1 MIIKKFQGKTE
12 LEATE
17 AAKKELGSNIV
28 TMNVRSVKRKG
39 FLRFF
44 LKDLVEVTVAL
55 EEENEKYSPV
65 KKEEKKEN
73 IQPSPISR
81 PALNLKKR
89 ECGTGREAG
98 QPAYVAG
105 TAAAEAGGGERRR
118 GNCRRAFKRDGP
130 AYETAV

>member
-44 LKDLVEVTVAL
+44 LKWVV
-55 EEENEKYSPV
+55 
-65 KKEEKKEN
+65 
-73 IQPSPISR
+73 
-81 PALNLKKR
+81 
-89 ECGTGREAG
+89 
-98 QPAYVAG
+98 
-105 TAAAEAGGGERRR
+105 
-118 GNCRRAFKRDGP
+118 
-130 AYETAV
+130 

>member
-44 LKDLVEVTVAL
+44 LK
-55 EEENEKYSPV
+55 
-65 KKEEKKEN
+65 N
-73 IQPSPISR
+73 IHR
-81 PALNLKKR
+81 
-89 ECGTGREAG
+89 
-98 QPAYVAG
+98 
-105 TAAAEAGGGERRR
+105 
-118 GNCRRAFKRDGP
+118 
-130 AYETAV
+130 